1 MKTFWIIAAVLAAVT
16 AVVFA
21 VRSEYENA
29 FIAAA
34 LGAVA
39 WFLNYRTHLREKLG
53 DTDQTD
59 ETDADFTDTDR
70 EEG

>member
-1 MKTFWIIAAVLAAVT
+1 MKTFWIIAAALCGVT
-16 AVVFA
+16 AIVFA
-21 VRSEYENA
+21 ARSEYENA

-39 WFLNYRTHLREKLG
+39 WILNYRTQLREKLG

-59 ETDADFTDTDR
+59 EKDTDL
-70 EEG
+70 